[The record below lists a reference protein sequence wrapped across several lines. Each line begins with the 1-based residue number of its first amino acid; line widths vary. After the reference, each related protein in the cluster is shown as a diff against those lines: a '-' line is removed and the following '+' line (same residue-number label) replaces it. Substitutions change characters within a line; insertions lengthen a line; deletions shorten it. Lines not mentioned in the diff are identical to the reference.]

1 MTQEYAGYLA
11 HHGVQGQKWGVRNW
25 QNEDGSYTEEGK
37 HHYGWGYGYQ
47 RGQGSPPVSGK
58 RVVRQRWQ
66 RESRQQN
73 AVVQQR
79 RELSEQ
85 EKAERKSRARKIIIA
100 GAAVTLAA
108 IIGARKA
115 GISIQNRMKKQYTN
129 EWLKG
134 RSESVRD
141 NWIIRDFAKARADAK
156 YDTRRKAVSDFIRQ
170 RRWR

>member
-1 MTQEYAGYLA
+1 MTKEYSDYLA
-11 HHGVQGQKWGVRNW
+11 HHGVKGQKWGVRNW

-47 RGQGSPPVSGK
+47 RGQGSPPASGN

-66 RESRQQN
+66 REARQQN
-73 AVVQQR
+73 VVVQQR

-115 GISIQNRMKKQYTN
+115 GTSIQNRMKKQYAN

-141 NWIIRDFAKARADAK
+141 NWIIRDFAKAHADAK